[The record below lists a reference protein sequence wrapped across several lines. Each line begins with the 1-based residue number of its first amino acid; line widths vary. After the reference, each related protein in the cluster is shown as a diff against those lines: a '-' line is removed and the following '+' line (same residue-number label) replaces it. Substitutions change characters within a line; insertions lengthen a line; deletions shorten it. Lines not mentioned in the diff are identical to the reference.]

1 MKIYEHEILA
11 ALMIDVI
18 VDVFRHTHGDK
29 TIMECAIEA
38 LDYYDHSLCVLD
50 VDETSALL
58 ESFAVC
64 TFGVS
69 RSHAL
74 VDTKS
79 IRMQRLH
86 RAAGLVAEVQR
97 TFVGPLWSAF
107 DAAIEAES
115 FALGVDDL

>member
-1 MKIYEHEILA
+1 MKVYKHEILA

-58 ESFAVC
+58 KSFAVC
-64 TFGVS
+64 AFGVS
-69 RSHAL
+69 RSYAL

-79 IRMQRLH
+79 IRMKWLN
-86 RAAGLVAEVQR
+86 RAAGLMAEVESA
-97 TFVGPLWSAF
+97 FVGPLWSAF